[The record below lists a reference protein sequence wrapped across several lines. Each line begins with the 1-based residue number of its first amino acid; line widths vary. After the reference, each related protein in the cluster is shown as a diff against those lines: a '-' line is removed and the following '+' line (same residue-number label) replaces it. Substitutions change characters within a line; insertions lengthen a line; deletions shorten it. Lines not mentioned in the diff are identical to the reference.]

1 MTTVDHHEGKPMDAL
16 LLLTMVL
23 TAPPETPLDG
33 WFLEA
38 ETGMAFSG
46 YNDVRIPGDGGT
58 DFSLT
63 EDLESDPALY
73 FRLRAGRTFSE
84 RHHVSVFFAPLRLE
98 ATGTAAADIDFNGTL
113 FPAGTELSA
122 GYRFDS
128 YRLTYRYDLVSNDE
142 VTASLGVTAKVRDA
156 SISLEGGG
164 VENVKKNTGLVPL
177 ISFSLDWAAS
187 DKVHLLVDGD
197 ALAAPQGRAEDVL
210 LGLGWAFDPS
220 TMLTLGYRLLEGG
233 ADNDEVYTFTL
244 VNFAAIG
251 FRLDL

>member
-1 MTTVDHHEGKPMDAL
+1 MDAM

-23 TAPPETPLDG
+23 TTPAGTPFEG
-33 WFLEA
+33 WFIEA

-58 DFSLT
+58 DLSLT
-63 EDLESDPALY
+63 EDLETDPGPY

-84 RHHVSVFFAPLRLE
+84 RHHVSVFFAPLRLD
-98 ATGTAAADIDFNGTL
+98 ASGTAATDIEFNGTL

-128 YRLTYRYDLVSNDE
+128 YRLTYRYDLVRTDDL
-142 VTASLGVTAKVRDA
+142 TAALGVTAKIRDA
-156 SISLEGGG
+156 SISLAGDG

-177 ISFSLDWAAS
+177 VSFSLDWAAS
-187 DKVHLLVDGD
+187 DKVHLLLDGD

-210 LGLGWAFDPS
+210 LGLGWAFDPT